1 MSENKEIGKANK
13 KKSVL
18 PILALILAFV
28 FPLAGFVLAIISLGE
43 KKDKKEISI
52 AALIL
57 SIVVSIVSIVVLI
70 IASPFLLGGAF
81 LAFIVGIFASVE
93 KEHEK
98 TDPTKELTNYYYES
112 PIVSARYYFRDG
124 GTNTYTYEDIP
135 EDKIDEFVDAL
146 NSLTIKS
153 SSGMHVDYF
162 YGGVSGIECT
172 LEDGTYFNFDGE
184 YLIYY
189 DINGESTASRFIYF
203 EEDFWE
209 VLEDFN
215 KTIRNE
221 TTEID
226 VYGFIDSSDYRD
238 YVYETQDGIYIS
250 LNDKLYLY
258 SDDNQELIFE
268 CEENLGPVI
277 NITDEYILFIQRS
290 NKYEKIKKLDLNS
303 GDIKEECY
311 YPIDKYKEAFLD
323 DTNEY
328 LFTYNDEEVLCLNI
342 SEDEVDYVRNYT
354 VSYDGTINGAIKD
367 LPEGY
372 YAKKKDTYYIFHKP
386 VNELVFYKGTE
397 EGEEILKFHDR
408 DSLEL
413 TTRDYYNSEM
423 GISEDSLYIIDSYR
437 TAFMLEW
444 EKGTLSISD
453 LFNDEKYIDKET
465 LYEDESN
472 RIIGYNPDNKIVYL
486 YSFENKSVLMKNIE
500 DDSETVIEVLE
511 DADKIE
517 FEWEDSKL
525 YWRYTNDEV
534 ETYGG
539 CYYIETKVSR

>member
-57 SIVVSIVSIVVLI
+57 SIVVSIVSIVLLI

-81 LAFIVGIFASVE
+81 LAFIVGIFASDE

-98 TDPTKELTNYYYES
+98 TDPTKELTNYFYES
-112 PIVSARYYFRDG
+112 PIVSARFYTRDRD
-124 GTNTYTYEDIP
+124 TNTYIYEDIP

-153 SSGMHVDYF
+153 SSGMHVDYY

-184 YLIYY
+184 NLIYY
-189 DINGESTASRFIYF
+189 DINGERKASRFIYF

-209 VLEDFN
+209 ALEDFN
-215 KTIRNE
+215 KTKIKNG
-221 TTEID
+221 TTEIE
-226 VYGFIDSSDYRD
+226 VYGFLDSSDYRD

-258 SDDNQELIFE
+258 SEDNRELIFE
-268 CEENLGPVI
+268 CEEKLGPVI
-277 NITDEYILFIQRS
+277 NITDEYIIFIQRS
-290 NKYEKIKKLDLNS
+290 DKYEKIKKLDLNS

-328 LFTYNDEEVLCLNI
+328 LFAYNDEEVLCINI

-354 VSYDGTINGAIKD
+354 VSYDGTIKGAIKD

-372 YAKKKDTYYIFHKP
+372 YAKSYTYYNINIKE
-386 VNELVFYKGTE
+386 NRLLFYKVTE
-397 EGEEILKFHDR
+397 DGEEILKFHDR
-408 DSLEL
+408 DCLEL
-413 TTRDYYNSEM
+413 INNSYARDEIGSF
-423 GISEDSLYIIDSYR
+423 GDSLYTIDSR
-437 TAFMLEW
+437 END
-444 EKGTLSISD
+444 TLSIVVKGDGENASSV
-453 LFNDEKYIDKET
+453 EKS

-539 CYYIETKVSR
+539 CYYIETQVSR